1 MGETN
6 NTCCPPDPGM
16 SSQLHPLKHMDHDDR
31 IYRVSASIKPGKS
44 LSPPVGASMA
54 TPSAPA
60 SATPLKLKAFSQ
72 LGRRP
77 VEVVNHTPIDA
88 PCGKSKQRLF
98 AIVTMLEHLRTWHS
112 ENGPS

>member
-16 SSQLHPLKHMDHDDR
+16 SSQLHTLKHMDHDDR
-31 IYRVSASIKPGKS
+31 IYRVSAFIKPGKS
-44 LSPPVGASMA
+44 LSPPVGASVA

-77 VEVVNHTPIDA
+77 VGVVNHTPIDA

-98 AIVTMLEHLRTWHS
+98 AIVTMLEHLGTWHS